1 MVTILAEKTPHRCGA
16 SEIRQN
22 KPSALLVCGQSQ
34 KRVFLQ
40 HTYMPTLIHTYPHQ
54 HKHTP
59 IHLNTHLHKYTP
71 KYAHIQTHT
80 YTHTHTYTQTPILT
94 RNTHLCTPTHNYTCL
109 NIHLQT
115 QYIHTYTNTCLH
127 ETASKHKQP
136 SRAGELK
143 YRNIILNFNQKENNW
158 IELHFPGRVV
168 WISFLQ
174 LVEI

>member
-1 MVTILAEKTPHRCGA
+1 MLTFWELTRIRKLCRGPRGNPRSPNGPFMEPASNTIINMGESQQMVTILAEKTPHRCGA

-80 YTHTHTYTQTPILT
+80 YTQISIHTYKHLTCTHTHIHKHLYTPETHTYAHQHTT
-94 RNTHLCTPTHNYTCL
+94 TH
-109 NIHLQT
+109 
-115 QYIHTYTNTCLH
+115 
-127 ETASKHKQP
+127 A
-136 SRAGELK
+136 
-143 YRNIILNFNQKENNW
+143 
-158 IELHFPGRVV
+158 
-168 WISFLQ
+168 
-174 LVEI
+174 